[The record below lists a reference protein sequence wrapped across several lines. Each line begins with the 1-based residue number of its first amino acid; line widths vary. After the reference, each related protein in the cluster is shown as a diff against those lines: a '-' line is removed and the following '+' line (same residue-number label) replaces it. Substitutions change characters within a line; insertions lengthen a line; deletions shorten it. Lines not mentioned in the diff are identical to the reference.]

1 MLRARSSAGDT
12 IPAGCLVIDA
22 RVAETA
28 AALQRIDPSP
38 FAGATSTRVR
48 KSSSSSGRFE
58 RRRNSST
65 D

>member
-12 IPAGCLVIDA
+12 IPTDAGVIEV

-58 RRRNSST
+58 RRRISST